1 MAGLFEGLLG
11 KECFLLKG
19 MHERMG
25 AILGPSTRYCEDGT
39 PVASIGGGVK

>member
-1 MAGLFEGLLG
+1 MVSLFEGLLG

-25 AILGPSTRYCEDGT
+25 GILGPSTRREGGT